1 MSDEDLI
8 REELEKTASLIS
20 GARRL
25 MAEGRH
31 VDLSAMEDRVRAIT
45 QAITAAAPEVAARYR
60 DHLEALMQALDAL
73 ETDLQSHHEALQDGL
88 AAIRQREAHD
98 AYKPKKK

>member
-1 MSDEDLI
+1 MSDEELI

-45 QAITAAAPEVAARYR
+45 QAITAAAPKVAAGYR
-60 DHLEALMQALDAL
+60 DHLEALMQALEVL

-88 AAIRQREAHD
+88 SAIRQREAHD
-98 AYKPKKK
+98 AYKPKK